1 MFIFNNK
8 LKRLISMLMAIMI
21 LFTST
26 GGFATVSALTV
37 AEEIETHQDETISIS
52 VSLDSLQS
60 AGRNIERF
68 TVEFAERKIQE
79 KTGEEPVDK
88 SKIVTY
94 DTSAIAKEAL
104 KYVGLGGSKFCRWYG
119 VSSGTPWCAIFAY
132 YCVKQA
138 NYPITKSA
146 SVRGLANYYKAINMY
161 IDDNN
166 YIPKA
171 GDLIFYNFKGRGHDY
186 THVGIVEKYENG
198 TVYTIEGNWGGHG
211 NSYISK
217 VSKSSIN
224 LKSNEISGYG
234 LND

>member
-1 MFIFNNK
+1 MVIT
-8 LKRLISMLMAIMI
+8 I

-26 GGFATVSALTV
+26 GGFATVAALQV
-37 AEEIETHQDETISIS
+37 AQEVEPEQES
-52 VSLDSLQS
+52 VVTLSSHLNALQS
-60 AGRNIERF
+60 AGGDIERF
-68 TVEFAERKIQE
+68 TVEFAERKIKE
-79 KTGEEPVDK
+79 KNGDPILDK
-88 SKIVTY
+88 STIAIY

-104 KYVGLGGSKFCRWYG
+104 KHIGLGGSKFCRWYG

-138 NYPITKSA
+138 NYPIKKSA
-146 SVRGLANYYKAINMY
+146 SVRGLVDYYKSINMY
-161 IDDNN
+161 IDDND

-211 NSYISK
+211 NSYTSK
-217 VSKSSIN
+217 VSKSSIS
-224 LKSNEISGYG
+224 LKNNEISGYG

>member
-1 MFIFNNK
+1 MFIFNNN
-8 LKRLISMLMAIMI
+8 LKRLISMFMAIMI

-26 GGFATVSALTV
+26 GGFLTISALTV
-37 AEEIETHQDETISIS
+37 AEKVEPSQDET
-52 VSLDSLQS
+52 VSLSFSLDALQS
-60 AGRNIERF
+60 AGRNVERF

-138 NYPITKSA
+138 NHPIAKSA
-146 SVRGLANYYKAINMY
+146 SVKGLADYYKSINMY

-171 GDLIFYNFKGRGHDY
+171 GDLIFYNFQGRGHDY

-198 TVYTIEGNWGGHG
+198 TVYTIEGNWGGNG
-211 NSYISK
+211 NNYISK

-224 LKSNEISGYG
+224 LKSSEISGYG